1 MNNIIFDRT
10 VSHKSMSPRTPEQF
24 EEMRESRRE
33 QIKNV
38 ALELFASEG
47 YSHCTISQLAKHAG
61 ISKGLMYNYFKS
73 KESLLIAIIEEGMQD
88 IMSLIDPN
96 MDGILEPEEVEGF
109 IRDTFKGIR
118 ENLKFWILFINVVL
132 QPPVKEFLA
141 GKPFTNIMERF
152 GPKLMDYFERM
163 EFEDPMLEM
172 LTFSAMIEGYGILLV
187 YIFPND
193 ELPLETIQKF
203 EDRMVEMFTRKK
215 IEK

>member
-1 MNNIIFDRT
+1 
-10 VSHKSMSPRTPEQF
+10 MSPRTPEQF

-61 ISKGLMYNYFKS
+61 ISKGLMYNYFES